1 MSDEKETPKV
11 ETTEP
16 PAEPKGQG
24 AATSPE
30 PAVEDEFSRE
40 RAMNTIL
47 NLRKEEKE
55 WKRKEREL
63 NELRAKE
70 EERKKADMT
79 EAERYKQEAETLKAE
94 LARERVGRM
103 RLQVAAEYNLP
114 EALANRLVGET
125 LEDMKADAEQL
136 AKLLPKPKKENP
148 ALNPTDIGDGKK
160 GETDAQKRAR
170 IYNKGAD
177 LFDTEAIKRNGGGVF
192 FNSKE

>member
-1 MSDEKETPKV
+1 MAENQIPATETV
-11 ETTEP
+11 EL

-24 AATSPE
+24 AATLPE

-63 NELRAKE
+63 NELKAKD

-79 EAERYKQEAETLKAE
+79 EAERYKQEAESLKAE

-114 EALANRLVGET
+114 EALANRLQGES
-125 LEDMKADAEQL
+125 LDDMKADAEQL

-148 ALNPTDIGDGKK
+148 TLNPTDIGDGKK
-160 GETDAQKRAR
+160 GETDQQKRNR

-192 FNSKE
+192 FNSEK